1 VLDSS
6 IVRHSTSKEA
16 GMPEIQGGCRCGA
29 VRYELAL
36 DALPST
42 YACHCLDCQTWS
54 GSAFSQQ
61 TFLPEAAL
69 TVTGPVVVHEFTT
82 PSGNTSTQRMC
93 GVCHARI
100 YNTNSARPNVAV
112 VRAGTLDRSN
122 ELRVVAHIWV
132 KRKQHWLTLPEA
144 VPTWPEAAPGT
155 ELLRALAQ
163 R

>member
-1 VLDSS
+1 
-6 IVRHSTSKEA
+6 
-16 GMPEIQGGCRCGA
+16 MPEIQGGCRCGA
-29 VRYELAL
+29 VRYKLAL

-61 TFLPEAAL
+61 TFVPEAAL
-69 TVTGPVVVHEFTT
+69 TVTGPVVLYAFTT

-122 ELRVVAHIWV
+122 ELRVAAHIWV
-132 KRKQHWLTLPEA
+132 KRKQRWLTLPEG
-144 VPTWPEAAPGT
+144 VPTWLESAPTT
-155 ELLRALAQ
+155 ELLQALAQ

>member
-1 VLDSS
+1 M
-6 IVRHSTSKEA
+6 A
-16 GMPEIQGGCRCGA
+16 EIDGGCRCGA

-61 TFLPEAAL
+61 TFLPETAL
-69 TVTGPVVVHEFTT
+69 AVTGPVVVYEFTT
-82 PSGNTSTQRMC
+82 PSGRTSTQRMC

-112 VRAGTLDRSN
+112 VRAGTLHRSN

-132 KRKQHWLTLPEA
+132 KRKQPWLTLEDG
-144 VPTWPEAAPGT
+144 VPTWPEAAPADQLVGALT
-155 ELLRALAQ
+155 EH
-163 R
+163 

>member
-1 VLDSS
+1 M
-6 IVRHSTSKEA
+6 A
-16 GMPEIQGGCRCGA
+16 EIDGGCRCGA

-69 TVTGPVVVHEFTT
+69 TVTGPVVVYEFTT
-82 PSGNTSTQRMC
+82 PSGRSSTQRMC

-112 VRAGTLDRSN
+112 VRAGTLHRSN

-132 KRKQHWLTLPEA
+132 KRKQPWLTLEDG
-144 VPTWPEAAPGT
+144 VPTWPEAAPADQLVGALT
-155 ELLRALAQ
+155 EH
-163 R
+163 

>member
-1 VLDSS
+1 
-6 IVRHSTSKEA
+6 
-16 GMPEIQGGCRCGA
+16 MPEIQGGCRCSA

-61 TFLPEAAL
+61 TLLPEAAL
-69 TVTGPVVVHEFTT
+69 TVTGPIVVYEFTT
-82 PSGNTSTQRMC
+82 PSGRTSTQRLC
-93 GVCHARI
+93 GVCYTRI
-100 YNTNSARPNVAV
+100 YNTNSARANVAI

-132 KRKQHWLTLPEA
+132 KRKQQWLTLPDG
-144 VPTWPEAAPGT
+144 VPTWPEAAPAS
-155 ELLRALAQ
+155 ELQQTLTRG
-163 R
+163 

>member
-1 VLDSS
+1 
-6 IVRHSTSKEA
+6 
-16 GMPEIQGGCRCGA
+16 MQEIEGGCRCGA
-29 VRYELAL
+29 VRYKLAL
-36 DALPST
+36 DTLPLT

-61 TFLPEAAL
+61 TFVPEAAL
-69 TVTGPVVVHEFTT
+69 AVTGAVAVYEFTT

-100 YNTNSARPNVAV
+100 YNSNSARPNVVV
-112 VRAGTLDRSN
+112 VRAGTLDRSD

-132 KRKQHWLTLPEA
+132 KRKQHWLTLPEG
-144 VPTWPEAAPGT
+144 VPTWPESAPST
-155 ELLRALAQ
+155 ELLQALAQ